1 MHVEGRSVDA
11 RSRVLNHL
19 KPDWLQ
25 VVLTSLT
32 SVLGTKLGFTER
44 TATFKHWAT
53 SLGPEPWFL
62 SRLSFLTTWMES
74 NQKAF
79 LLGTKISKRQHFCTD
94 LQAELPAWVI
104 EHHFILKCLADKLYS
119 FTLGD
124 LTGIFSFLKN
134 ERSKSVTSR
143 RTTGSTGCQW

>member
-1 MHVEGRSVDA
+1 MCLCLHARGREVCWRQKQGPESSEA
-11 RSRVLNHL
+11 RLI
-19 KPDWLQ
+19 
-25 VVLTSLT
+25 T
-32 SVLGTKLGFTER
+32 GGFDLADISAGNQ

-53 SLGPEPWFL
+53 SLGPEPWL

-79 LLGTKISKRQHFCTD
+79 LLGTKVSKDSIYATD